1 MSFRG
6 RMVKALALARTAIAR
21 VPTDGAAH
29 SLAGWTSFQLG
40 AFEDAVA
47 SFQKAVELENQ
58 PNWHSDLLVARYY
71 TGLASKEELTR
82 ALAITVVPE
91 HQLSYAQALADCPD
105 PDRRDPRTAITTVTD
120 PALSV
125 LYPPAGSLIEVLA
138 RVRLEDWQGA
148 HEALQRFVPSGD
160 ILVVTPQAV
169 PFLRALIHQKLG
181 HAEAAR
187 ECLARG
193 LEDWT
198 QLVGDDQEAWQDS
211 DVRRWRT
218 AAEAAMGR

>member
-1 MSFRG
+1 M
-6 RMVKALALARTAIAR
+6 
-21 VPTDGAAH
+21 
-29 SLAGWTSFQLG
+29 
-40 AFEDAVA
+40 
-47 SFQKAVELENQ
+47 ELENQ
-58 PNWHSDLLVARYY
+58 PNWHSDLLTARYY
-71 TGLASKEELTR
+71 AGLASKEELAR

-105 PDRRDPRTAITTVTD
+105 PARRDPRTAIATVTD
-120 PALSV
+120 PALNG
-125 LYPPAGSLIEVLA
+125 LYPPAGSLIEVIA
-138 RVRLEDWQGA
+138 RVRLEEWQAA
-148 HEALQRFVPSGD
+148 HEALQRFVQSGD
-160 ILVVTPQAV
+160 ILVVTPQSV

-198 QLVGDDQEAWQDS
+198 QLVGDDQQAWQDS
-211 DVRRWRT
+211 DLQRWRA